1 MQKNLRLQLITFI
14 VLHQIGVSCAFTS
27 RYSPIISY
35 GTKSFVQ
42 YAKKPKRSSS
52 NGKGFGKPVNGFGKG
67 SVDPMKKTYDVSPTT
82 LPLDMLQRTE
92 MMRDFFASYDEWHPL
107 FGNIAA
113 NDSVLASSH
122 IDVSLFAN
130 EDLSFN
136 NDTPWEKLPQIPSGE
151 NKDSQMETVS
161 LVLDSMQKA
170 LTDIPVSQDLYNT
183 NPDDNNDMHFIE
195 EGRRLLV
202 LERFH
207 VLQNEG
213 DNHGDLFKVC
223 WSEIHHLVTEGNAD
237 KGSLI
242 ILEEYTSEIE
252 ESGGIEQFVDE
263 KIRLPLQFLGLADSL
278 EVAAFKRGKSC
289 IRLIHQLGAVPS
301 LEDRDKE
308 QSGFQ

>member
-1 MQKNLRLQLITFI
+1 MQKNLHFQLITVI
-14 VLHQIGVSCAFTS
+14 LLHQIDVSCGFTS
-27 RYSPIISY
+27 HYSPFISY
-35 GTKSFVQ
+35 GTNSFVQ
-42 YAKKPKRSSS
+42 YAKKPKRSTS
-52 NGKGFGKPVNGFGKG
+52 NGKGFGKPANGFGKG

-92 MMRDFFASYDEWHPL
+92 MMKDFFASYDEWHPL
-107 FGNIAA
+107 FGSIAA

-122 IDVSLFAN
+122 IDASLFTQ
-130 EDLSFN
+130 EGLSFSEE
-136 NDTPWEKLPQIPSGE
+136 TPWEKLPQMPSGE

-213 DNHGDLFKVC
+213 DAHGDLFRVC
-223 WSEIHHLVTEGNAD
+223 WSEIHHLVTEGNTD

-252 ESGGIEQFVDE
+252 ENGGIEQFVDE

-278 EVAAFKRGKSC
+278 EVAAFKRGKIC